1 MRKLIETC
9 PTCDSAKLSITEVT
23 CDACGTQVR
32 SRYSRCPFCSLT
44 EDQQT
49 FLLLFVRS
57 RGNLKD
63 LEKTLGVSY
72 PTVRAKLDEIVE
84 RLAPPALTPAPAPDK
99 CAGNPARPTPS
110 GAGQGSSRR
119 AFTRRGAG
127 LAQPRTKTLSNHLGG
142 RSRPSQVDKIE
153 TAAARSGPA
162 RASE

>member
-1 MRKLIETC
+1 MRKLIEAC

-32 SRYSRCPFCSLT
+32 SRYNRCPFCSLN

-84 RLAPPALTPAPAPDK
+84 RLAPPALTPAPPPESVPATLPDPRQ
-99 CAGNPARPTPS
+99 AVLARVQSGELSPAE
-110 GAGQGSSRR
+110 ALAWLSRD
-119 AFTRRGAG
+119 
-127 LAQPRTKTLSNHLGG
+127 
-142 RSRPSQVDKIE
+142 SRP
-153 TAAARSGPA
+153 
-162 RASE
+162 

>member
-1 MRKLIETC
+1 MRKLIEAC

-84 RLAPPALTPAPAPDK
+84 RLAPPALAPTPAPERAPAALPDPRQVVLARVQ
-99 CAGNPARPTPS
+99 AGELSPTEALAWLSREHRP
-110 GAGQGSSRR
+110 
-119 AFTRRGAG
+119 
-127 LAQPRTKTLSNHLGG
+127 
-142 RSRPSQVDKIE
+142 
-153 TAAARSGPA
+153 
-162 RASE
+162 

>member
-1 MRKLIETC
+1 MRKLIEAC

-84 RLAPPALTPAPAPDK
+84 RLAPPALTPTPAPASVPATLLDPRQAMLARVQ
-99 CAGNPARPTPS
+99 AGELSPAEALARLSREQRP
-110 GAGQGSSRR
+110 
-119 AFTRRGAG
+119 
-127 LAQPRTKTLSNHLGG
+127 
-142 RSRPSQVDKIE
+142 
-153 TAAARSGPA
+153 
-162 RASE
+162 

>member
-1 MRKLIETC
+1 MRKLIEAC
-9 PTCDSAKLSITEVT
+9 PTCDSAKLSIAEVT

-72 PTVRAKLDEIVE
+72 PTVRAKLDDIVE
-84 RLAPPALTPAPAPDK
+84 RLAPPAVTATPAPASAPATLTDPRQAVLAK
-99 CAGNPARPTPS
+99 VQAGELSPAEALAWLSREPRP
-110 GAGQGSSRR
+110 
-119 AFTRRGAG
+119 
-127 LAQPRTKTLSNHLGG
+127 
-142 RSRPSQVDKIE
+142 
-153 TAAARSGPA
+153 
-162 RASE
+162 

>member
-1 MRKLIETC
+1 MRKLIEAC

-84 RLAPPALTPAPAPDK
+84 RLAPPALTPAPAPES
-99 CAGNPARPTPS
+99 APA
-110 GAGQGSSRR
+110 
-119 AFTRRGAG
+119 
-127 LAQPRTKTLSNHLGG
+127 TLSDPRQAVLARVQAGELSPAEALVWL
-142 RSRPSQVDKIE
+142 SREP
-153 TAAARSGPA
+153 RP
-162 RASE
+162 

>member
-1 MRKLIETC
+1 MRKLIEAC

-72 PTVRAKLDEIVE
+72 PTVRAKLDELVD
-84 RLAPPALTPAPAPDK
+84 RLAPPTLAPESVPAIVPDSRQAVLARVQAGELSPAEALAWLSREH
-99 CAGNPARPTPS
+99 RP
-110 GAGQGSSRR
+110 
-119 AFTRRGAG
+119 
-127 LAQPRTKTLSNHLGG
+127 
-142 RSRPSQVDKIE
+142 
-153 TAAARSGPA
+153 
-162 RASE
+162 

>member
-1 MRKLIETC
+1 MRKLIEAC

-84 RLAPPALTPAPAPDK
+84 RLAPPALTPAPAPASVPVTLPDPPLT
-99 CAGNPARPTPS
+99 GRRLRRWSPPAR
-110 GAGQGSSRR
+110 RR
-119 AFTRRGAG
+119 
-127 LAQPRTKTLSNHLGG
+127 
-142 RSRPSQVDKIE
+142 
-153 TAAARSGPA
+153 
-162 RASE
+162 

>member
-1 MRKLIETC
+1 MRKLIEAC

-72 PTVRAKLDEIVE
+72 PTVRAKLDELVE
-84 RLAPPALTPAPAPDK
+84 RLAPPTLAPESVPAIVPDSRQAVLARVQAGELSPAEALALLSREP
-99 CAGNPARPTPS
+99 RP
-110 GAGQGSSRR
+110 
-119 AFTRRGAG
+119 
-127 LAQPRTKTLSNHLGG
+127 
-142 RSRPSQVDKIE
+142 
-153 TAAARSGPA
+153 
-162 RASE
+162 

>member
-1 MRKLIETC
+1 MRKLIEAC

-49 FLLLFVRS
+49 FLLLFLRS

-72 PTVRAKLDEIVE
+72 PTVRAKLDELVD
-84 RLAPPALTPAPAPDK
+84 RLAPPTLAPESVPAIVPDSRQAVLARVQAGELSPAEALVWLSREP
-99 CAGNPARPTPS
+99 RP
-110 GAGQGSSRR
+110 
-119 AFTRRGAG
+119 
-127 LAQPRTKTLSNHLGG
+127 
-142 RSRPSQVDKIE
+142 
-153 TAAARSGPA
+153 
-162 RASE
+162 

>member
-1 MRKLIETC
+1 METPMRKLIEAC
-9 PTCDSAKLSITEVT
+9 PSCDSARLSITEVT

-84 RLAPPALTPAPAPDK
+84 RLAPPPLTPAPAPESAPPTLPDPRQAVLARVQ
-99 CAGNPARPTPS
+99 AGELSPAE
-110 GAGQGSSRR
+110 ALAWLSRE
-119 AFTRRGAG
+119 
-127 LAQPRTKTLSNHLGG
+127 QKP
-142 RSRPSQVDKIE
+142 
-153 TAAARSGPA
+153 
-162 RASE
+162 

>member
-1 MRKLIETC
+1 MRKLIEAC
-9 PTCDSAKLSITEVT
+9 PSCDSARLSITEVT

-32 SRYSRCPFCSLT
+32 SRYSRCPFCSLN

-84 RLAPPALTPAPAPDK
+84 RLAPPALTPAPASVPATLPDPRQAVLARVQ
-99 CAGNPARPTPS
+99 AGELSPAE
-110 GAGQGSSRR
+110 ALAWLSRE
-119 AFTRRGAG
+119 
-127 LAQPRTKTLSNHLGG
+127 QKP
-142 RSRPSQVDKIE
+142 
-153 TAAARSGPA
+153 
-162 RASE
+162 

>member
-1 MRKLIETC
+1 MRKLIEAC

-84 RLAPPALTPAPAPDK
+84 RLAPPVLTPIPAPASVQATLPDPRQ
-99 CAGNPARPTPS
+99 AVLARVQSGELSPAE
-110 GAGQGSSRR
+110 ALAWLSRD
-119 AFTRRGAG
+119 
-127 LAQPRTKTLSNHLGG
+127 
-142 RSRPSQVDKIE
+142 SRP
-153 TAAARSGPA
+153 
-162 RASE
+162 